1 MVTETGGMS
10 RTFQSLRHRNF
21 RLFFIGQSISNS
33 GNWLTS
39 IAITLLVLRLTHSG
53 VAVGWLAACQYG
65 PIMLLSPW
73 GGAIADRSDK
83 HRLLFITQALEMA
96 QSIGLAVLA
105 FRPHPSLFALFAL
118 AMAGGVV
125 LALDNPLRRSFVTE
139 MVSQEDRQNAVVL
152 YSMIVNLSRVFGPAL
167 AGVLVTT
174 LGYGWCFSVDAV
186 TYLAVIACL
195 AMMRPEELRRVP
207 PRPRQPREVREG
219 LRYLRSVPALSIT
232 YAMLAAIGLLA
243 YNFPVTLPLFVTHAL
258 RGSDAEF
265 TILYS
270 ILSVGSLVSA
280 LWVARRGQVTVR
292 HSIFGAA
299 VLGLSLLALSASPT
313 VPVAVMVAFIVG
325 MSSILYTT
333 STTALVQV
341 RARAE
346 MHGRLL
352 AIQTILLVG
361 SSAIGGPISGW
372 VADTF
377 GARTLIAMG
386 GVTCVLA
393 AIGGYFAERRNPD
406 TGESEG

>member
-1 MVTETGGMS
+1 MAS
-10 RTFQSLRHRNF
+10 TFQSLRHRNF

-39 IAITLLVLRLTHSG
+39 IALTLLVLRVTGSG

-83 HRLLFITQALEMA
+83 HRLLFITQGLEMA

-105 FRPHPSLFALFAL
+105 FRPQPSLVALYTL
-118 AMAGGVV
+118 AAAGGIV

-139 MVSQEDRQNAVVL
+139 MVSPEDRQNAVVL

-167 AGVLVTT
+167 AGV
-174 LGYGWCFSVDAV
+174 
-186 TYLAVIACL
+186 
-195 AMMRPEELRRVP
+195 
-207 PRPRQPREVREG
+207 

-243 YNFPVTLPLFVTHAL
+243 YNFPVTLPLFVTHGL
-258 RGSDAEF
+258 HGSDAEF

-280 LWVARRGQVTVR
+280 LWVARRAGITVR
-292 HSIFGAA
+292 HAIFGSS
-299 VLGLSLLALSASPT
+299 VLGVALLVLSASPT
-313 VPVAVMVAFIVG
+313 VPIAVAVAFFVG
-325 MSSILYTT
+325 MASIVYTT

-341 RARAE
+341 RARPD

-352 AIQTILLVG
+352 AIQTIFLVG
-361 SSAIGGPISGW
+361 SSAVGGPISGR

-386 GVTCVLA
+386 GLVCLLA
-393 AIGGYFAERRNPD
+393 AGAGAIAEQRNPD
-406 TGESEG
+406 VEWSEE